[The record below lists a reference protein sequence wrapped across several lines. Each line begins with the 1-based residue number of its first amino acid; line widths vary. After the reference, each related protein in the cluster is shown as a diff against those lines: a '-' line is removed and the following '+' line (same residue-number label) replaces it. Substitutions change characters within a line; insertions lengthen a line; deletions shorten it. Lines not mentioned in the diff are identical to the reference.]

1 MVTTHDRSPS
11 TPWYALC
18 AALSACGG
26 GTLPQFGQVSTPDGD
41 LPTDSDSGADLEP
54 CTRTLTAPAM
64 AVVPSIPPFVQVLG
78 PTSARLRFET
88 TSDALLPV
96 LLLREGQRCPA
107 EAEPTRDGQKLDF
120 RFPDTGATEQPEH
133 RDLPGLH
140 VLHEVLLEDLSPGET
155 VGWEVEIGGSAVLDG
170 SFRVP
175 PAAGDAF
182 TAVFVGDTQA
192 PTSASVF
199 DAAAMTQ
206 ADVWLHGGDIQ
217 YPCND
222 LDTWSGFFWYAQ
234 PLTALMPVHFALGNH
249 ELEGQDEFTV
259 QWERLIAGPGDAGT
273 SRYHAFTWGDVRF
286 VALDSELG
294 LDDLF
299 SEQAVFL
306 AGELDRVAA
315 DPALSCLVPYFHR
328 PAWTLGN
335 HAPRTDIREVLD
347 TLFLGQP
354 VPLVL
359 QAHNHSYERFI
370 VDGGAGS
377 VTWVVD
383 GGGGAGLYDVD
394 ANTDDYP
401 DELKYRAYA
410 ESSHG
415 FTHLRFSAGC
425 DIELKRYRT
434 DGTEVDSAHIAGF

>member
-1 MVTTHDRSPS
+1 VTTHDRSLS

-18 AALSACGG
+18 AVLSACGRDV
-26 GTLPQFGQVSTPDGD
+26 TPQFGDYATPSGET
-41 LPTDSDSGADLEP
+41 PSGGDSGPDDDP
-54 CTRTLTAPAM
+54 CKRTLTAPSLAE
-64 AVVPSIPPFVQVLG
+64 VPTVPPFVQLLS

-88 TSDALLPV
+88 TSDVLLPV
-96 LLLREGQRCPA
+96 LLLREGAPCA
-107 EAEPTRDGQKLDF
+107 LETEPTRNGQKLDF
-120 RFPDTGATEQPEH
+120 RFPDTGASEQPEH

-155 VGWEVEIGGSAVLDG
+155 VGWEVEIGGAAVLDG

-175 PAAGDAF
+175 PAPGGSF

-199 DAAAMTQ
+199 DAAAMAQ

-217 YPCND
+217 YQSND

-234 PLTALMPVHFALGNH
+234 PLTALSPVHFALGNH

-273 SRYHAFTWGDVRF
+273 TRYHAFTWGDVRF
-286 VALDSELG
+286 VALDTEEG
-294 LDDLF
+294 LEDLF
-299 SEQAVFL
+299 SDQAVFL
-306 AGELDRVAA
+306 AAELARVAE
-315 DPALSCLVPYFHR
+315 DPDLACLVPYFHR

-335 HAPRTDIREVLD
+335 HAPRTDIRAVLD
-347 TLFLGQP
+347 TLFAGQP

-370 VDGGAGS
+370 VEGGAGS

-394 ANTDDYP
+394 DNVENYP
-401 DELKYRAYA
+401 DELAYRAYA
-410 ESSHG
+410 EESHG
-415 FTHLRFSAGC
+415 FTSLRFSAGC
-425 DIELKRYRT
+425 AIELKRYVL
-434 DGTEVDSAHIAGF
+434 DGTVVDSASIPGR